1 LIGWSAGMGFR
12 RFLVRRAFNMAVI
25 LSLTVLLTIAILGPS
40 ADAILRRAVEQE
52 TRAEIL
58 QNKELVGKFKDPG
71 SLEGYVKSQIRGKI
85 ASMGLDDPWYS
96 PRRLWTIAVKVMALD
111 FGQSYYI
118 RSYGGS
124 SNVRDIIL
132 EALPRT
138 ILLFGTA
145 TLIVAALGI
154 LVGAA
159 AARRAG
165 SPLDKAVLGYAVLS
179 NSFPLWWIGM
189 LAILLFAYTLR
200 IFPARATP
208 AIPPTDPA
216 YPLALLYH
224 MALPLATMV
233 LMGFGGW
240 AYVVRNLMIGI
251 LQEDYIAVAKAK
263 GVPERKILYGHAL
276 RSAAPPIV
284 TIVALALSSSFGGAM
299 ITEAVFDWPGL
310 GRLYWEAI
318 SSLDVPVILG
328 LTYVSTLIFL
338 LSVFIADVLYGLFDP
353 RVRVG

>member
-1 LIGWSAGMGFR
+1 MGLKGFLI
-12 RFLVRRAFNMAVI
+12 RRALNMAAI
-25 LSLTVLLTIAILGPS
+25 LLVTVLLTMAILGPS
-40 ADAILRRAVEQE
+40 ADAILKRAVEQE

-58 QNKELVGKFKDPG
+58 QNKELVGKFKDPRE
-71 SLEGYVKSQIRGKI
+71 LEEYVKSQIQGKV
-85 ASMGLDDPWYS
+85 ASMGLNDPWYS
-96 PRRLWTIAVKVMALD
+96 PRRLWTIAMRVMALD

-118 RSYGGS
+118 RGYGGS

-132 EALPRT
+132 ESLPRT
-138 ILLFGTA
+138 VLLFGTA
-145 TLIVAALGI
+145 TLLIAALGI
-154 LVGAA
+154 IVGAA

-165 SPLDKAVLGYAVLS
+165 SLLDKAVLGYAVLS

-189 LAILLFAYTLR
+189 LAILVFSYTLR
-200 IFPARATP
+200 AFPARATP
-208 AIPPTDPA
+208 PIPPSDPA
-216 YPLALLYH
+216 YPMALLYH
-224 MALPLATMV
+224 MALPLLTMV

-240 AYVVRNLMIGI
+240 AYIVRNLMVGI
-251 LQEDYIAVAKAK
+251 LQEDYITVAKAR
-263 GVPERKILYGHAL
+263 GVPERKIVYGHAL

-284 TIVALALSSSFGGAM
+284 TMIALALSGSFGGAM

-318 SSLDVPVILG
+318 GLLDVPVIVG

-338 LSVFIADVLYGLFDP
+338 LSVFIADALYGIFDP